1 MSLSLDDDNDGIL
14 DIDESTGDADGDGI
28 INNDF
33 DLDSDG
39 DGCFDAIEAG
49 YDDGDGD
56 GLLGLSDVE
65 LTRSVK
71 LFPHLQVILI
81 HLTGMEMV

>member
-1 MSLSLDDDNDGIL
+1 MMRALDD
-14 DIDESTGDADGDGI
+14 SDGDGI
-28 INNDF
+28 INGF

-39 DGCFDAIEAG
+39 DGCLDVIEAG

-65 LTRSVK
+65 VDSL
-71 LFPHLQVILI
+71 
-81 HLTGMEMV
+81 E